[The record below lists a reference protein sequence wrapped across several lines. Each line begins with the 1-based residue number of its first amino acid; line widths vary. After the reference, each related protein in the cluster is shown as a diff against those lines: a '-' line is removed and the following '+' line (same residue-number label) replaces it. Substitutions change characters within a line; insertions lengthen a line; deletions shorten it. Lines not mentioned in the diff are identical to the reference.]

1 MNFLLTEHQ
10 NMIKESAY
18 DFAHKIIEPM
28 ANDIEKNDRIPKDL
42 LKELGKVDFAGIL
55 ISEEYG
61 GMGLSTLEFAII
73 VQEIAKVS
81 AVVASSYVS
90 NICAAAILEKFGTE
104 EQKNSILPEVVKGN
118 KIIAVATTEPN
129 GGSNWSIT
137 MKSKAEEHND
147 KLEINGRKCFIS
159 NAEIADI
166 FIVSTRT
173 QTGKG
178 PMEFSGIIVE
188 KGTEG
193 FTLGKNEEKLGLK
206 GLSNGELIFDNC
218 RVPKENILGETGA
231 LLSGIMPYYGNFYCV
246 GHSSTAAGIAKAAL
260 ETTISFIK
268 ERQVTANSTL
278 ADFDGVQSKIA
289 DLAINTEM
297 LELLSYRTIFS
308 KINFGPDP
316 MIQMASTKSNEMA
329 VQITNDAMVL
339 HGGSG
344 CTKDYII
351 ERLLRD
357 ARTLTFYPAVFDY
370 YRLFAG
376 KVLLDVPL
384 GPKSI

>member
-10 NMIKESAY
+10 KMIRESAY

-28 ANDIEKNDRIPKDL
+28 VNEIENNDRIPKGL
-42 LKELGKVDFAGIL
+42 LKELANVDFTGIL

-81 AVVASSYVS
+81 AAVASSYVS
-90 NICAAAILEKFGTE
+90 NICGAAIIEKFGSE

-137 MKSKAEEHND
+137 MKCRAEEHND
-147 KLEINGRKCFIS
+147 KFEINGRKCFIS

-188 KGTEG
+188 KGTVG

-231 LLSGIMPYYGNFYCV
+231 LLTGIMPYYGNFYCV
-246 GHSSTAAGIAKAAL
+246 GHASTAAGIAKAAL
-260 ETTISFIK
+260 ETTIKFIK
-268 ERQVTANSTL
+268 ERQVTPNSTL
-278 ADFDGVQSKIA
+278 ADFDGVQSKTA
-289 DLAINTEM
+289 DLAINTEI
-297 LELLSYRTIFS
+297 LELLSYRTTFS
-308 KINFGPDP
+308 KNNFGPDP
-316 MIQMASTKSNEMA
+316 MIQMASTKCNEMA
-329 VQITNDAMVL
+329 VKITNDAMVL

-344 CTKDYII
+344 CTKDYSI

-384 GPKSI
+384 GPKS